1 MYEHWAVAHEMPCN
15 MEPSELRY
23 TKTRILSDQAGT
35 GSQSSNQSTVVSA
48 RSLLRYLLYLTG
60 VQALLATILYNR
72 LLDAFLDVSS
82 CSLQIHLCTT
92 IKSIGQTEVDEIYVA
107 VDSNGRQFVLPVQA
121 QGGSDEFSV
130 VRFQQ
135 HLLWCRKRLPD
146 MIYRPILTQFAV
158 DDLIAM
164 FEMTTNHGEFKMVQE
179 KHCRLVPSAEVIPGI
194 CFVFATPPE
203 KIEKAH
209 GIASSNLFVPTSARF
224 CLRPF
229 PSEPVAA

>member
-1 MYEHWAVAHEMPCN
+1 MYEHWAVAHKMPCN

-23 TKTRILSDQAGT
+23 TKTRILCDQADT
-35 GSQSSNQSTVVSA
+35 GRHSSNQSPVVSA
-48 RSLLRYLLYLTG
+48 RSLLRYLLSLSG

-72 LLDAFLDVSS
+72 LLDAFLDVLS
-82 CSLQIHLCTT
+82 CSLQIHLRTT
-92 IKSIGQTEVDEIYVA
+92 IKSIGQTEVDEMYVA

-121 QGGSDEFSV
+121 QGGSDEFSI

-135 HLLWCRKRLPD
+135 HLLWCRKRFPDLVYRSILP
-146 MIYRPILTQFAV
+146 QFAV

-164 FEMTTNHGEFKMVQE
+164 FEVTKNYEELKMVPE
-179 KHCRLVPSAEVIPGI
+179 IHDRLILTAEVTPGT
-194 CFVFATPPE
+194 CFVIATSSE

-209 GIASSNLFVPTSARF
+209 GITSSNFFVPISYRF

-229 PSEPVAA
+229 PSKPVTA